1 MRVVLVIHAIA
12 LLLASTSFANVKT
25 ITPKNDE
32 IIEVKAALGIATL
45 IEFPDPIQQ
54 AVIGDQSAY
63 RIEYSGSGATIKPL
77 RSFAK
82 TNVYFFTQKKRYN
95 LRLTVVPQN
104 QSFYILY
111 IKNTEV
117 GSGPRWTTLNRLSNG
132 KDSQLKLLR
141 LGSTQDGFVL
151 LDLEIIPKTVFKI
164 QASDFWIKQGT
175 ESKTINSLF
184 LSRNDG
190 RPKQSVLIGIAIQK
204 SELQAKPLT
213 LEFKR
218 LNETLRLE
226 VPKEVLWK

>member
-1 MRVVLVIHAIA
+1 MKVILVIHAMA
-12 LLLASTSFANVKT
+12 LLLASISFANVKT
-25 ITPKNDE
+25 VIPKNDE

-111 IKNTEV
+111 IKNPEV
-117 GSGPRWTTLNRLSNG
+117 GSGPRWTALNRISNG

-141 LGSTQDGFVL
+141 MGSTQDGFIL
-151 LDLEIIPKTVFKI
+151 LDLEVLPKKSFKI
-164 QASDFWIKQGT
+164 QASDFWIKQGA
-175 ESKTINSLF
+175 ESKAINSLF
-184 LSRNDG
+184 LSRTDA
-190 RPKQSVLIGIAIQK
+190 RAKQSVLVGVAIQK
-204 SELQAKPLT
+204 SELQGKPLT

-218 LNETLRLE
+218 FNETLSLE